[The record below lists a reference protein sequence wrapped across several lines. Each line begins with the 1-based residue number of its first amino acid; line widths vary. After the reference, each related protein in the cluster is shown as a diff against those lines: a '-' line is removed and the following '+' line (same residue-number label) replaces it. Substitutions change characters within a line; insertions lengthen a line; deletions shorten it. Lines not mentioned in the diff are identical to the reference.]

1 MEEQNEVEGTSTEIR
16 DPQAVL
22 SALEKAKADAKRSRL
37 EKEELEVRLAELT
50 NKTTLTQARL
60 MDEKILKNLSSL
72 GIPNGAKLMK
82 YIKVDQLQLTDDFE
96 VAGLEDQIDALKTD
110 FPELFDPKI
119 IVGGKADSAMSK
131 PIDVTVSV
139 SDLQAKSILFR

>member
-22 SALEKAKADAKRSRL
+22 SALEKAKTEAKRTRL
-37 EKEELEVRLAELT
+37 EKEELEVRLTELI
-50 NKTTLTQARL
+50 NKTSLTQARL

-96 VAGLEDQIDALKTD
+96 VAGLEDQIDTLKTD

-131 PIDVTVSV
+131 SIDVTVSV
-139 SDLQAKSILFR
+139 SDLQAKSILFK

>member
-82 YIKVDQLQLTDDFE
+82 YIKLDQLQLTDDFE

>member
-96 VAGLEDQIDALKTD
+96 VAGLEDQIDTLKTD

-139 SDLQAKSILFR
+139 SDLQAKSILFK

>member
-1 MEEQNEVEGTSTEIR
+1 MEEQIEVEGTSTEIR

-22 SALEKAKADAKRSRL
+22 SALEKAKAEAKRTRL
-37 EKEELEVRLAELT
+37 EKEELEVRLTELI
-50 NKTTLTQARL
+50 NKTSLTQARL

-72 GIPNGAKLMK
+72 GIPNGSKLMK
-82 YIKVDQLQLTDDFE
+82 YIKLDQLQLTDDFE
-96 VAGLEDQIDALKTD
+96 VAGLQDQIDTLKTD

-139 SDLQAKSILFR
+139 SDLQAKSILFK